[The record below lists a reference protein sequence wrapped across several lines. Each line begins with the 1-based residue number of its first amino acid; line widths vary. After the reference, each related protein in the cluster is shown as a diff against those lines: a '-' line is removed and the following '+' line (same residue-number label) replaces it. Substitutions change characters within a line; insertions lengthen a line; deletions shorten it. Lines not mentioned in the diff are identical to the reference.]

1 MGIAT
6 KQNGRV
12 VTITL
17 DGEQFK
23 ILERVADALNT
34 LSWEGQEN
42 DNTPESVC
50 REWVGWMI
58 HDDFDP
64 PSQFVGGIVDSIDTR
79 NGGDEELDKTR
90 REEVRRAFVDAG
102 LLERMKPVNV
112 AAMP

>member
-1 MGIAT
+1 MAITT
-6 KQNGRV
+6 KQHGDA

-17 DGEQFK
+17 DGKQFE
-23 ILERVADALNT
+23 ILERVANALNT
-34 LSWEGQEN
+34 LAWEGQVN

-50 REWVGWMI
+50 LEWVGWMI

-90 REEVRRAFVDAG
+90 REEVRRAFEDAG